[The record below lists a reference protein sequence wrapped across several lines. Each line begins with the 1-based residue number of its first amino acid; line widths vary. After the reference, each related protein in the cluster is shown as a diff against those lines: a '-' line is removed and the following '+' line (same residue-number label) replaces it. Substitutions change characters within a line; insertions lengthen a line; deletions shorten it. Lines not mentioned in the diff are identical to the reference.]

1 MVICIESLLLGSLL
15 IGPIPTS
22 NTQTNSQ
29 HTLLRLRASNFSNR
43 IIPIIPVYNGTFFL
57 KLPPCSLFFLLKINL
72 RCMKRIL
79 HLFQSKNMFVLTK
92 AMAANHTFLR
102 TCASGCILE
111 TERRCLVGRHSR
123 MEYKVENSLG
133 PASPSPSSLE

>member
-1 MVICIESLLLGSLL
+1 MLICIESLLLGSLL
-15 IGPIPTS
+15 IGPIPPS

-29 HTLLRLRASNFSNR
+29 HALLRLRASNFSNR
-43 IIPIIPVYNGTFFL
+43 IIPIIPLYYGTFFL
-57 KLPPCSLFFLLKINL
+57 KLPPCSLFFKINL
-72 RCMKRIL
+72 CCMKRIL
-79 HLFQSKNMFVLTK
+79 HLFQSKNMFVLTE
-92 AMAANHTFLR
+92 AMTANYTFLE

-133 PASPSPSSLE
+133 PASPSPPSLE

>member
-22 NTQTNSQ
+22 NTQTNSR
-29 HTLLRLRASNFSNR
+29 HTLLRLRASYFSNR
-43 IIPIIPVYNGTFFL
+43 IMPIIPVYNGTFSL
-57 KLPPCSLFFLLKINL
+57 NCPCSLFLLKINL
-72 RCMKRIL
+72 CCMKRIL
-79 HLFQSKNMFVLTK
+79 HLFQSKNMFVLTE
-92 AMAANHTFLR
+92 AMTANHTFFG

-123 MEYKVENSLG
+123 MEYKVENSPG